1 MTRLLVVGGS
11 DAGIAAALRAR
22 EVDPDAD
29 VTVLVADAYP
39 NFSICG
45 LPFFLSGE
53 TPDWRDLAHRTRADI
68 EATGVRL
75 LLDHRADR
83 IDPGRRQVEV
93 TAPDGRTVTL
103 GYDQLVVGTGAVPVR
118 PPLPGI
124 DLPGVHVLHTMG
136 DSFAVAALLARGPRS
151 AVIVGAGYI
160 GTEMADALTHRGVDV
175 TLVEQLPSVLA
186 TVDPQLGADVAAELA
201 RHGVTIATATA
212 VERIVAE
219 GGRLRVDGT
228 GGFAAAADLVL
239 VAVGVRPDTA
249 LARTA
254 GVELGVRG
262 AVRVDRH
269 MCTSVG
275 GVLAA
280 GDCAETWHRLLEA
293 PAYLPLGTT
302 AHKQGR
308 AAGENAAGGRR
319 TFAGT
324 LGTQVVKVFDL
335 AAARTGLRD
344 DEARAGG
351 FDPLTTETAVDD
363 HKAYYPGATRL
374 RIRVTGDRRS
384 GRLLGAQILGAATAQ
399 VAKRIDV
406 YAAALAARMSVDDV
420 TDLDLSYT
428 PPFSAPWDPVQ
439 AAATDWTRAVEGSRA
454 LRSVPG

>member
-39 NFSICG
+39 NYSICG

-75 LLDHRADR
+75 LLDHHADR

-93 TAPDGRTVTL
+93 TAPDGRTLTL

-136 DSFAVAALLARGPRS
+136 DSFAVAALLAREPRS

-160 GTEMADALTHRGVDV
+160 GTEMAGALTHRGVDV
-175 TLVEQLPSVLA
+175 TLVEQLPSVLS
-186 TVDPQLGADVAAELA
+186 TVDPELGADAAAELA
-201 RHGVTIATATA
+201 RHGVTIATATT

-269 MCTSVG
+269 MRTSVG

-293 PAYLPLGTT
+293 AAYLPLGTT

-308 AAGENAAGGRR
+308 AAGENAGRQPPPARGAPR
-319 TFAGT
+319 TRSTTSVGSWSA
-324 LGTQVVKVFDL
+324 KD
-335 AAARTGLRD
+335 AA
-344 DEARAGG
+344 EAW
-351 FDPLTTETAVDD
+351 
-363 HKAYYPGATRL
+363 
-374 RIRVTGDRRS
+374 
-384 GRLLGAQILGAATAQ
+384 AATSNTA
-399 VAKRIDV
+399 I
-406 YAAALAARMSVDDV
+406 SICI
-420 TDLDLSYT
+420 
-428 PPFSAPWDPVQ
+428 
-439 AAATDWTRAVEGSRA
+439 G
-454 LRSVPG
+454 